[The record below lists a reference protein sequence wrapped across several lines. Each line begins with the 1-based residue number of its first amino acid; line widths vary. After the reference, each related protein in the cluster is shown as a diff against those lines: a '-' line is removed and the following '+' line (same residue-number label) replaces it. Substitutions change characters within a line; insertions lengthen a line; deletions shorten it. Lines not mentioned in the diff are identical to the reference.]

1 MLFRSSP
8 EVLANYNSADDQ
20 SQESMQIASSARRS
34 NTFRSVSHEHIEA
47 IGIFTSAFRAGGV
60 LENWK
65 LTGVSEELDRVRRE
79 MEKEGKG
86 YVLEEDDDEGVLL
99 EDSGVLGILDKLV
112 AMNSALFVSGAKRC
126 GRVR

>member
-1 MLFRSSP
+1 M
-8 EVLANYNSADDQ
+8 
-20 SQESMQIASSARRS
+20 
-34 NTFRSVSHEHIEA
+34 
-47 IGIFTSAFRAGGV
+47 

>member
-1 MLFRSSP
+1 MCQSKG
-8 EVLANYNSADDQ
+8 ANYGKVD
-20 SQESMQIASSARRS
+20 
-34 NTFRSVSHEHIEA
+34 SH
-47 IGIFTSAFRAGGV
+47 GV
-60 LENWK
+60 L
-65 LTGVSEELDRVRRE
+65 GQYVRHEPVVMAGLR
-79 MEKEGKG
+79 KG

>member
-1 MLFRSSP
+1 MCTKNIHKYRL
-8 EVLANYNSADDQ
+8 VIHLDMYANV
-20 SQESMQIASSARRS
+20 IAVH
-34 NTFRSVSHEHIEA
+34 TH
-47 IGIFTSAFRAGGV
+47 
-60 LENWK
+60 
-65 LTGVSEELDRVRRE
+65 RE